1 MNESGADEGECS
13 RKVASGRRVAG
24 AITVM
29 INARSLQ
36 LERGRVMHESLL
48 MHVLYGSETMIW
60 REERSRIMA
69 IQMDNLRV
77 CWVSGGWI
85 KSRMHG

>member
-60 REERSRIMA
+60 REERSRR
-69 IQMDNLRV
+69 LYKRTTSEV
-77 CWVSGGWI
+77 CWVSELI
-85 KSRMHG
+85 KSRMHR